1 MANPLPPS
9 LATGT
14 LGELLVQF
22 RLLQLGVQAAPPL
35 KDTGNDLV
43 AFRNQQIRT
52 IQVKCAPNKIS
63 GDRRL
68 PKHYDILAIVWLH
81 GEAARLEAD
90 ASRIFLIPASAEPNL
105 KRSLSELSD
114 FELRFNEP
122 EVANSLL
129 DRVFADSNGS
139 SHQSPIGGGSVW

>member
-52 IQVKCAPNKIS
+52 IQVKSAPNKIS
-63 GDRRL
+63 SDRRL
-68 PKHYDILAIVWLH
+68 PTHYDILAIVWLH
-81 GEAARLEAD
+81 GEAGRLEAD
-90 ASRIFLIPASAEPNL
+90 ASRIFLIPASAERSL
-105 KRSLSELSD
+105 ERSLSGLSD
-114 FELRFNEP
+114 FELRFNEL
-122 EVANSLL
+122 EAANSLL
-129 DRVFADSNGS
+129 DRVFAGSNGS
-139 SHQSPIGGGSVW
+139 SHQSPSLVR